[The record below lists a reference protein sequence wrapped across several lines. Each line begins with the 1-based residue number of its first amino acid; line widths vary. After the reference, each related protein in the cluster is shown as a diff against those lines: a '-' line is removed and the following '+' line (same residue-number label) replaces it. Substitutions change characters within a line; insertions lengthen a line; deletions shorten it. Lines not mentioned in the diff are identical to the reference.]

1 MAIKHVSTVTIHV
14 SDQDR
19 ALDFYVNK
27 LGFEVR
33 EDAPFGEN
41 TDLRWIEVAPPG
53 AHTGMVL
60 AKGYGGWTPE
70 SVGGFAGI
78 VFESNNIQ
86 ATYEELSARG
96 VTFTE
101 PPTMQ
106 PWGMMQALFQDQDGN
121 RFVLIAE
128 PRYIQRPRQS
138 GALKASDLADGST

>member
-1 MAIKHVSTVTIHV
+1 MSITHVSTVTIHV
-14 SDQDR
+14 SDQDK
-19 ALDFYVNK
+19 ALEFYVNK

-86 ATYEELSARG
+86 ATYEESVR
-96 VTFTE
+96 
-101 PPTMQ
+101 
-106 PWGMMQALFQDQDGN
+106 PWRHLHRTPNDAALGHDASSLPG
-121 RFVLIAE
+121 
-128 PRYIQRPRQS
+128 PGRQS
-138 GALKASDLADGST
+138 LRPHCGTALHTASTAKWFAKIIRLA

>member
-1 MAIKHVSTVTIHV
+1 MSIKQVSTVTIHV

-41 TDLRWIEVAPPG
+41 TDLRWVEVAPAAG
-53 AHTGMVL
+53 HTGMVL
-60 AKGYGGWTPE
+60 AKGFGGWTPD
-70 SVGGFAGI
+70 SVGKFSGV
-78 VFESNNIQ
+78 VFESDNIED
-86 ATYEELSARG
+86 TYRELSSRG
-96 VTFTE
+96 VNFTE

-106 PWGMMQALFQDQDGN
+106 PWGMMQALFEDQDGN

-138 GALKASDLADGST
+138 TAQQADSH